1 MMSLVVVTVLS
12 LLMLGYF
19 ATEIIYSSL
28 YEARRQKVQDIVETA
43 VNITNGIQKEVE
55 AGRIEK
61 KDGLRRI
68 QYAILQMRYGK
79 NNSDY
84 LFAQD
89 MNGFGVIHPVK
100 KFIGADMKGTVGEKG
115 KYLIKEMLEVA
126 NTKGNGFVEYYW
138 VKKDA
143 SGNEK
148 VVKKISYVKKVP
160 FWDMYLGTG
169 IYIDDVEEEYKAAVT
184 ELAKI
189 ASIFIILAIALVLI
203 ISKNITGALN

>member
-28 YEARRQKVQDIVETA
+28 YEARRQKVQDIVETSLGVA
-43 VNITNGIQKEVE
+43 DVLNKEVIS
-55 AGRIEK
+55 GKITK
-61 KDGLRRI
+61 KR
-68 QYAILQMRYGK
+68 AIAKYRAITTGVRYGDD
-79 NNSDY
+79 DY
-84 LFAQD
+84 IFSFDTQ
-89 MNGFGVIHPVK
+89 GVIMVHPIKPQLNGENLYDFKDKTGVQLFKLMIDEAKKGGGYVK
-100 KFIGADMKGTVGEKG
+100 YFWPKGSSEEL
-115 KYLIKEMLEVA
+115 YP
-126 NTKGNGFVEYYW
+126 
-138 VKKDA
+138 
-143 SGNEK
+143 
-148 VVKKISYVKKVP
+148 KISYAEMFSPWNMVVS
-160 FWDMYLGTG
+160 TG